1 MAKRTSTTTSSDT
14 RQTKMNGESSSHR
27 HAQVHDLHTPSS
39 RLPLVHAN
47 SIHEYLGGEFS
58 SIHQNPF
65 HHYRDFWCFDIPTH
79 SWDRIDTKIRPTA
92 RSGHRMAVWKHYIIL
107 LVAFT
112 IQASPEYKWTLV
124 EFKDTAPRPSPRS
137 GFSFLPCAEGVVLHG
152 GYCKEY
158 MKGKR
163 PVGVMLD
170 DTWLLNISFPSEDS
184 PSTAKPSG
192 SSRTKASTSKSGC
205 VTPIFKWEKRKRPS
219 DAYAPCQRSGCMML
233 LWSARNMRV
242 LFGGV
247 TDEDTSEEWLDS
259 VFWNDLYGY
268 QLTGKGKWISMSQRR
283 QAQCEEDT
291 AAEKGQR
298 RRREKEVDGTDSR
311 KGEGD
316 TGEDSENENNESDRN
331 GTPQQPKDKAV
342 SVTGAG
348 EGAVDVVDQLSTTPL
363 PRYNAVLAVLRNT
376 LYIYGGIYER
386 GSREYTLDDFY
397 ALQLDKMEVYRCLKK
412 SDVVIPEGEEE
423 SSSDDDDDDED
434 EDRDD
439 SGEDTDDEDGETLV
453 DEEQMRIVME
463 KDEDGNV
470 FRLDKVVEDLAEDL
484 DDVSLAE
491 EETNAPDEDE
501 QSDLRAK
508 ATAFMGVSKDTTR
521 SAEDV
526 QSTPLPGE
534 TLAMFYARSCEYWAQ
549 KAVENSG
556 NRGKQL
562 CRDGFAL
569 AEERY
574 AAYKPM
580 LEKIL
585 QEAGLDEEEMRRGA
599 AGGPALPGS
608 EGSTSWSVE
617 TWERWNAVPLSK
629 PVKDVAQSQLMG
641 MPNGEWVK
649 ERGCW
654 SED

>member
-1 MAKRTSTTTSSDT
+1 MCR
-14 RQTKMNGESSSHR
+14 GC
-27 HAQVHDLHTPSS
+27 
-39 RLPLVHAN
+39 RLAH
-47 SIHEYLGGEFS
+47 
-58 SIHQNPF
+58 
-65 HHYRDFWCFDIPTH
+65 
-79 SWDRIDTKIRPTA
+79 
-92 RSGHRMAVWKHYIIL
+92 
-107 LVAFT
+107 
-112 IQASPEYKWTLV
+112 
-124 EFKDTAPRPSPRS
+124 
-137 GFSFLPCAEGVVLHG
+137 

-163 PVGVMLD
+163 PLGVMLD
-170 DTWLLNISFPSEDS
+170 DTWLLKHQFHTLNSQQTQRFIQNQKPPPPPNQAAASRPSS
-184 PSTAKPSG
+184 MGKM
-192 SSRTKASTSKSGC
+192 KAAFGC
-205 VTPIFKWEKRKRPS
+205 VRIPAYRKREMDKHEPK
-219 DAYAPCQRSGCMML
+219 AA
-233 LWSARNMRV
+233 SA
-242 LFGGV
+242 
-247 TDEDTSEEWLDS
+247 
-259 VFWNDLYGY
+259 
-268 QLTGKGKWISMSQRR
+268 
-283 QAQCEEDT
+283 
-291 AAEKGQR
+291 
-298 RRREKEVDGTDSR
+298 
-311 KGEGD
+311 
-316 TGEDSENENNESDRN
+316 NNESDRN

-423 SSSDDDDDDED
+423 SSSDEDDDDED
-434 EDRDD
+434 DDRDD
-439 SGEDTDDEDGETLV
+439 SGEDTDDEDGKTLV
-453 DEEQMRIVME
+453 DEEEMRI
-463 KDEDGNV
+463 
-470 FRLDKVVEDLAEDL
+470 VVEDLAEDL

-491 EETNAPDEDE
+491 EEAKAPDEDE
-501 QSDLRAK
+501 QSDLCAQ

-534 TLAMFYARSCEYWAQ
+534 TLAMFYARSP
-549 KAVENSG
+549 
-556 NRGKQL
+556 
-562 CRDGFAL
+562 
-569 AEERY
+569 
-574 AAYKPM
+574 AYKPM

-641 MPNGEWVK
+641 IPNGEWVK